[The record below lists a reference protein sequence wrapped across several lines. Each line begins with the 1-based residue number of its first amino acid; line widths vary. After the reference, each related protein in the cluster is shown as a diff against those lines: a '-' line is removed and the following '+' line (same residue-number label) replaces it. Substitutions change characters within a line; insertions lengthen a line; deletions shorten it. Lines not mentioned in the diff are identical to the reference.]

1 MSNVETAQ
9 IIQFAAVRSK
19 LAKGQRP
26 KISGLNPPIARDEE
40 GLTDTCKNQRLR
52 QTRYDDWRK
61 ADALREYWRA
71 YPKMNGAIERVQ
83 HHGLPEGDRHPQ
95 YEPKSYYTLIPTYR
109 AAIVAQLLTPAPT
122 AREITWKR
130 AVFKHGDHKY
140 IGVNPERIER
150 AIADDVEFL
159 RAHPTRRRRDQEQ

>member
-1 MSNVETAQ
+1 MSNIETAE
-9 IIQFAAVRSK
+9 IIQFAAIRPK

-26 KISGLNPPIARDEE
+26 KIGGFPPPMARDEE

-61 ADALREYWRA
+61 ADAMREYWRA
-71 YPKMNGAIERVQ
+71 FLKMNGAIERVQ

-95 YEPKSYYTLIPTYR
+95 HEPKSHYALIHTYR

-130 AVFKHGDHKY
+130 AVLDRAAFNILGRAGHG
-140 IGVNPERIER
+140 
-150 AIADDVEFL
+150 
-159 RAHPTRRRRDQEQ
+159 PTRPAR